1 MSYEI
6 NILCVGQTAPIDC
19 RPAGFELK
27 NEVEDEVLAAIE
39 DFEDNPPGGAVR
51 GHMARLFQ
59 HGGDSVHRGEG
70 VGLRRHVGC
79 LPPMRL
85 GF

>member
-27 NEVEDEVLAAIE
+27 NEVEALLHAIK
-39 DFEDNPPGGAVR
+39 
-51 GHMARLFQ
+51 Q
-59 HGGDSVHRGEG
+59 EG
-70 VGLRRHVGC
+70 
-79 LPPMRL
+79 
-85 GF
+85 